1 MNLLMWQTLG
11 PMQPTAPLNLPR
23 VAFLAIA
30 AIACLASLD
39 AAAAGN
45 VRRFVDAQGVVH
57 FTNVPGDHARGAK
70 PVLTVNSKTQ
80 RAIYKFKDAVGVT
93 HYTDRNPGKT
103 RAYTVVAVFC
113 PACDPKST
121 VNWTRTRLNLTAYLG
136 EIDVAARENGVDA
149 ALVRALIHAESAF
162 NPRALSHKGAQGLM
176 QLMPATAAMYGVT
189 DSFDASQNIAA
200 GVKHLA
206 MLIKAFNGD
215 IRLVAAAYNAG
226 EGAVRKYGGVPPYA
240 ETRVYV
246 ERVGTLHQRYL
257 TGV

>member
-1 MNLLMWQTLG
+1 MTLHAVSSFRTLMRLAVALSLLLG
-11 PMQPTAPLNLPR
+11 S
-23 VAFLAIA
+23 VAAV
-30 AIACLASLD
+30 
-39 AAAAGN
+39 AAGGI
-45 VRRFVDAQGVVH
+45 RRYTDAKGVVH
-57 FTNVPGDHARGAK
+57 FTNVAGDNAGAGK
-70 PVLTVNSKTQ
+70 PVPQFNAKTQ

-93 HYTDRNPGKT
+93 HYTDQSPGRG
-103 RAYTVVAVFC
+103 RAYTIVAVFC

-136 EIDVAARENGVDA
+136 EIDTAARANGVDA

-176 QLMPATAAMYGVT
+176 QLMPATAAQYGVT
-189 DSFDASQNIAA
+189 DSFDAAQNIGA

-206 MLIKAFNGD
+206 MLIKLYNGD
-215 IRLVAAAYNAG
+215 VRLVAAAYNAG

-246 ERVGTLHQRYL
+246 ERVGTLHQRYR
-257 TGV
+257 TGA

>member
-1 MNLLMWQTLG
+1 MTLTDALPIRRFAFALLMG
-11 PMQPTAPLNLPR
+11 AFA
-23 VAFLAIA
+23 VA
-30 AIACLASLD
+30 SVD
-39 AAAAGN
+39 ADAAGN
-45 VRRFVDAQGVVH
+45 IRRYVDAKGVVH
-57 FTNVPGDHARGAK
+57 FTNVPGDHARSAK
-70 PVLTVNSKTQ
+70 PVLRVESKTQ

-93 HYTDRNPGKT
+93 HYTDRSPGRG
-103 RAYTVVAVFC
+103 RAYTIVAVFC
-113 PACDPKST
+113 PACDPRST
-121 VNWTRTRLNLTAYLG
+121 VNWNSTRLNLTAYLS
-136 EIDVAARENGVDA
+136 EIDAAALANGVDA

-246 ERVGTLHQRYL
+246 ERVGTLHQRYR
-257 TGV
+257 TGA

>member
-1 MNLLMWQTLG
+1 MTHRATPSLRLLSHT
-11 PMQPTAPLNLPR
+11 
-23 VAFLAIA
+23 
-30 AIACLASLD
+30 
-39 AAAAGN
+39 AAAALLLAASATAVAGGGI
-45 VRRFVDAQGVVH
+45 RRYTDAKGVVH
-57 FTNVPGDHARGAK
+57 FTNVSGDNRGTGK
-70 PVLTVNSKTQ
+70 PVPQLNAKTQ

-93 HYTDRNPGKT
+93 HYTDQSPGRG
-103 RAYTVVAVFC
+103 RAYTIVAVFC

-136 EIDVAARENGVDA
+136 EIDAAALANGVDA

-176 QLMPATAAMYGVT
+176 QLMPATAAQYGVT
-189 DSFDASQNIAA
+189 DSFDAAQNIAA

-206 MLIKAFNGD
+206 MLIKLYNGD
-215 IRLVAAAYNAG
+215 VRLVAAAYNAG

-246 ERVGTLHQRYL
+246 ERVGTLHQRYR
-257 TGV
+257 TGA